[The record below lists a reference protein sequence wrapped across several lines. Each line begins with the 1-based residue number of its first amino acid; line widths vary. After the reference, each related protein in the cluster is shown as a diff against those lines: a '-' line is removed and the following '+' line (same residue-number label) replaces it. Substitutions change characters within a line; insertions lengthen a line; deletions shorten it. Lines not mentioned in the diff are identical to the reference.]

1 MSSIPG
7 LFLLLH
13 GQLGGFFLYPSTLT
27 ARSALPTL
35 LFNAEK
41 TRSPRPPR
49 APRES
54 RHTGKH
60 SHLQVPMDTL
70 GSQATLNSLKISCN
84 LRTWD
89 SSLEVCLLV
98 VH

>member
-1 MSSIPG
+1 
-7 LFLLLH
+7 
-13 GQLGGFFLYPSTLT
+13 
-27 ARSALPTL
+27 
-35 LFNAEK
+35 
-41 TRSPRPPR
+41 
-49 APRES
+49 
-54 RHTGKH
+54 
-60 SHLQVPMDTL
+60 MDTL